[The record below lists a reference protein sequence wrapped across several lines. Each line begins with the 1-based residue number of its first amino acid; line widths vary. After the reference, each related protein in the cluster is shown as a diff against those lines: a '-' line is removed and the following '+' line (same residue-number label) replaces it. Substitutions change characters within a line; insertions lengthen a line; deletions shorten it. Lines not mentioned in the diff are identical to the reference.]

1 MEISKD
7 YAVQMRGITKIFN
20 NFVALDNVD
29 LDVRKGETHAIL
41 GENGAG
47 KSTLMNI
54 LYGIYGADSG
64 EIYLDGER
72 VDIRNPSSAIH
83 HGIGMVHQHFMLI
96 EKFTVLQ
103 NIMLGNEHAN
113 KFGIINTYKARKK
126 VKEIISRYGMKVDL
140 KRKVRNISVGMQQR
154 VEILKAL
161 YRGAKILILD
171 EPTAVLTPYEVDE
184 LMEIIESLKKDGKTI
199 IIITHKLKEIKKSS
213 KDCTIIRK
221 GKFVGRVD
229 VSQETEQSLAEK
241 MVGRKVKLSVDKKP
255 ATPGETIFE
264 IKDLCVRCE
273 RGLEAVKNLSM
284 SLRRGEIYGLAGIEG
299 NGQKE
304 LLETIIGTRHAE
316 SGKIIINGKEIQNTG
331 TRNVLDSKISVIHED
346 RHKDGTILDMSV
358 ADNAILEKYREEPFC
373 VNGFLDY
380 EKRDKFADKLIEEY
394 DVRPLGCK
402 NTKIRNLSGGN
413 QQKLV
418 IGREISNNPDLLIA
432 VQPTRGLDV
441 GAIEYVHK
449 ILVKLR
455 DQGKAILLISLEL
468 DEILDLSDRIAV
480 IYDGSIVGEFTQ
492 EEATEH
498 NVGLLMAGGKFD
510 DKKDS

>member
-7 YAVQMRGITKIFN
+7 YAVQMRGITKIFDN
-20 NFVALDNVD
+20 SVALDMVD
-29 LDVRKGETHAIL
+29 LDVKKGETHAIL

-54 LYGIYGADSG
+54 LYGLYGADTG

-72 VDIRNPSSAIH
+72 VHINSPGTAIR
-83 HGIGMVHQHFMLI
+83 HGIGMVHQHFMLV
-96 EKFTVLQ
+96 EKFTVIQ
-103 NIMLGNEHAN
+103 NIMLGNETTD
-113 KFGIINTYKARKK
+113 KFGVISSRKARKK

-140 KRKVRNISVGMQQR
+140 KKKVRDISVGAQQK

-171 EPTAVLTPYEVDE
+171 EPTAVLTPYEIDE
-184 LMEIIESLKKDGKTI
+184 LMEIIESLKKDGKTV

-213 KDCTIIRK
+213 KECTIIRK
-221 GKFVGRVD
+221 GKFIDRVD
-229 VSQETEQSLAEK
+229 VSEQTEQSLAEK
-241 MVGRKVKLSVDKKP
+241 MVGRKVKLTVEKKP
-255 ATPGETIFE
+255 ATPGKTIFE
-264 IKDLCVRCE
+264 IKDLCARCN
-273 RGLEAVKNLSM
+273 RGLDVIKNLSM
-284 SLRRGEIYGLAGIEG
+284 SLREGEIYGLAGIDG

-304 LLETIIGTRHAE
+304 LLETIMSTRHAE
-316 SGKIIINGKEIQNTG
+316 SGKIIINGKEIQNTS
-331 TRNVLDSKISVIHED
+331 TRNVLDNKISVIHED
-346 RHKDGTILDMSV
+346 RHKDGVVLDMSV
-358 ADNAILEKYREEPFC
+358 ADNAILEKYREKPFC
-373 VNGFLDY
+373 KNGFLDY
-380 EKRDKFADKLIEEY
+380 EQRDKFTNKLIQEY
-394 DVRPLGCK
+394 DVRPVGCK
-402 NTKIRNLSGGN
+402 DAKMRNLSGGN

-449 ILVKLR
+449 TLINLR

-468 DEILDLSDRIAV
+468 DEILDVSDRIGV
-480 IYDGSIVGEFTQ
+480 IYDGSIVGEFSQ

-498 NVGLLMAGGKFD
+498 KVGLLMAGGKCD
-510 DKKDS
+510 E